1 MSIGGFD
8 LESTHSRS
16 GREYVTAFHLV
27 SLSPFS
33 FPFPLVHMIKCRN
46 AQEKTYNDIHFCPLN
61 KKKALPTSFAPF
73 SSLPI
78 A

>member
-16 GREYVTAFHLV
+16 GREHVTAFHLI
-27 SLSPFS
+27 SLSPF
-33 FPFPLVHMIKCRN
+33 HMIKCRN

-61 KKKALPTSFAPF
+61 KKKLYQHPSPLFPLCP
-73 SSLPI
+73 SPNNQ
-78 A
+78 

>member
-27 SLSPFS
+27 SLSLF
-33 FPFPLVHMIKCRN
+33 HKIKCRN
-46 AQEKTYNDIHFCPLN
+46 AQEKTYNAIHFCPLN
-61 KKKALPTSFAPF
+61 KKKALPTSFAL

-78 A
+78 T